1 MSATFPQG
9 YTTTN
14 NIPTQANTA
23 NITTNVQNISNINLA
38 TTHHHPVKL
47 HQINLS
53 LNGQTLNNHQ
63 NNYYILNQN
72 HTSNNNSASLLQ
84 NIKTEPLIVNKKNEI
99 LKPNANGSK
108 TLEIYINN
116 VVCSYSTKCHLNLRK
131 IATEGM
137 HVEYKR
143 ENGMVNMRLRKPHT
157 TATIWSSGKITCA
170 GAKSESDA
178 YKAAR
183 RYSRILQKMQF
194 RVRLTNYR
202 VVNVL
207 ATCTVPFCIDII
219 RIANKFQK
227 ECSYEPELHPGATFK
242 LKDLR
247 TTLKLFTT
255 GSITL
260 TSPSVQIAQ
269 QAINHIYPILYEY
282 RRMLTSLKSEPIKLE
297 SSSLLKMEPC
307 DQGPLFNQSHNTTIS
322 FNNHHETSSSIDL
335 NPHLLYET
343 LNNNNNNNNPSLST
357 SNGLHHYINSQS
369 NHHLH
374 HHHQSWYQSHTNGS
388 LGLNG
393 NGNGYDS
400 LISIDHVDDFLP

>member
-1 MSATFPQG
+1 
-9 YTTTN
+9 
-14 NIPTQANTA
+14 
-23 NITTNVQNISNINLA
+23 
-38 TTHHHPVKL
+38 
-47 HQINLS
+47 
-53 LNGQTLNNHQ
+53 
-63 NNYYILNQN
+63 
-72 HTSNNNSASLLQ
+72 
-84 NIKTEPLIVNKKNEI
+84 
-99 LKPNANGSK
+99 
-108 TLEIYINN
+108 
-116 VVCSYSTKCHLNLRK
+116 LNLRK

-170 GAKSESDA
+170 GAKSEPDA

-207 ATCTVPFCIDII
+207 ATCTLPFSIDII

-242 LKDLR
+242 LKELR

-255 GSITL
+255 GSVTL
-260 TSPSVQIAQ
+260 TSPSVQMAQ
-269 QAINHIYPILYEY
+269 QAINHIYPMLYEY
-282 RRMLTSLKSEPIKLE
+282 KKSFLLTSLKSEPPLKLE
-297 SSSLLKMEPC
+297 TNNAPPPPPVAPLLLL
-307 DQGPLFNQSHNTTIS
+307 DQGPSFSQSL
-322 FNNHHETSSSIDL
+322 NNNNSNSESDL

-343 LNNNNNNNNPSLST
+343 LNNSL
-357 SNGLHHYINSQS
+357 
-369 NHHLH
+369 NHHFNLNLNHHSHHSHHHQPWYSH
-374 HHHQSWYQSHTNGS
+374 HHHHHHSGTTGVVAA
-388 LGLNG
+388 
-393 NGNGYDS
+393 GYDS